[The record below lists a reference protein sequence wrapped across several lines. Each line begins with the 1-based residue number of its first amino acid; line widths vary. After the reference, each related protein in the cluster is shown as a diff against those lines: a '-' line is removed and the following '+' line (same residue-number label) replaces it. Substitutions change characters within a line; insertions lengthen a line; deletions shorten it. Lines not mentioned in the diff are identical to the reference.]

1 MKPKTAFSWLTS
13 NVGHFYGVTVMTKIT
28 RQSMLTGILHTME
41 LPVTMHQYTLW
52 EEGMLIQDAMPNL
65 SADERE
71 FIMTGITPFEWVE
84 AFGED
89 E

>member
-71 FIMTGITPFEWVE
+71 FIMTGITPSEWVE

>member
-1 MKPKTAFSWLTS
+1 MLDTL
-13 NVGHFYGVTVMTKIT
+13 NGVTVMAKIT
-28 RQSMLTGILHTME
+28 RQSMLTGVLHTME

-71 FIMTGITPFEWVE
+71 FIMTGITPEEWDAE
-84 AFGED
+84 FNELDETYED
-89 E
+89 HYV